1 MTNKIFRSIVS
12 VAMVVLVASLFIA
25 SSFLYDY
32 FNRSGQSVK
41 RGTFLSR

>member
-32 FNRSGQSVK
+32 LNRSQLNQIK
-41 RGTFLSR
+41 EELS